1 MRTFKYLGRLLKE
14 IGGYA
19 KEHKA
24 WWLIPLVLLLL
35 LLSIVILTAQGIT
48 LPFIYTTF

>member
-24 WWLIPLVLLLL
+24 WRLVPLVVLLI
-35 LLSIVILTAQGIT
+35 LLSLMILAGKGIT
-48 LPFIYTTF
+48 LPFMYTLS